1 MEPVTSASQ
10 VSNPLPST
18 SPEPVLAELQNNI
31 IEVTANGELILKNTY
46 TKTEPDPDPD
56 PETVTISIPINK
68 EVRQGGNTAPGKQ
81 TFTFVL
87 SNFGANDA
95 ALQVTVENNTI
106 ETNGAGYYG
115 TVMTVTVDKNN
126 IGNLSE
132 GFKVTE
138 RNDGAPYWAY
148 DATEWYV
155 VPDSTGKCEFCGSV
169 IAI

>member
-1 MEPVTSASQ
+1 MEPVTSASP

-31 IEVTANGELILKNTY
+31 IEVTVNGELILKNTY
-46 TKTEPDPDPD
+46 TKTEPDPDP
-56 PETVTISIPINK
+56 ETVTISIPIYK
-68 EVRQGGNTAPGKQ
+68 EVRQGGNTAPGKH

-87 SNFGANDA
+87 SDFGANDA
-95 ALQVTVENNTI
+95 APQVTVKNNTI
-106 ETNGAGYYG
+106 ETNGAGYYE
-115 TVMTVTVDKNN
+115 TVMTVTIDKESFD
-126 IGNLSE
+126 NLSE

-155 VPDSTGKCEFCGSV
+155 VPEMKILKV
-169 IAI
+169 